1 MKKKHTNRG
10 FSFYEFKDENGVECN
25 LQKSSNAERNCIWLG
40 ANKLEIQEFVAYRQ
54 PSAWMPR
61 PEFDEHKIEHHF
73 IGNNRMHLSQ
83 KQVKKLLPIL
93 TKFAET
99 GEI

>member
-10 FSFYEFKDENGVECN
+10 FSFYEFKDENDVKCN
-25 LQKSSNAERNCIWLG
+25 LQQSSNAEKNCIWLG
-40 ANKLEIQEFVAYRQ
+40 ADKLDIQEFVAYRQ

-61 PEFDEHKIEHHF
+61 PEFDVHTIEHHF